1 MNDMKKL
8 QKSVFEENRD
18 YFYKIAE
25 RNTVKNKLGETTIS
39 RQDESFDDDIWDNAY
54 KENKIDL

>member
-1 MNDMKKL
+1 MKKL

-18 YFYKIAE
+18 YFYRIAQ
-25 RNTVKNKLGETTIS
+25 RNTVKNELGETTIS

-54 KENKIDL
+54 KNLKNSRI

>member
-1 MNDMKKL
+1 MNDMKRL
-8 QKSVFEENRD
+8 QKSVFEEHRD

-25 RNTVKNKLGETTIS
+25 RNTVKNELGETTIS
-39 RQDESFDDDIWDNAY
+39 WQDESFDDDIWDNDY